1 MYQAIGVVELKSLA
15 KGVEACDTAL
25 KSAGIRLVTSH
36 ATCPGKYE
44 IIVTGAIADVTAAMD
59 VVRSRFGSFII
70 DCSVMGRIDPAVIA
84 ALFGTQN
91 GRREGS
97 VGIIETF
104 SGAAAIKAADLAVK
118 TAHVELYDLRISR
131 GMGGKGMVILT
142 GDVGDVTAAVE
153 AGAAHATAEGLLN
166 TTSVIAAPH
175 AELWEQL

>member
-25 KSAGIRLVTSH
+25 KSAGVRLVTAH
-36 ATCPGKYE
+36 PTCPGKYE

-59 VVRSRFGSFII
+59 VVKSRFSDAII
-70 DCSVMGRIDPAVIA
+70 DCSVMGRIDPAVITA
-84 ALFGTQN
+84 RVGTQAAERT
-91 GRREGS
+91 GR

-104 SGAAAIKAADLAVK
+104 SGASAIKAADIAVK
-118 TAHVELYDLRISR
+118 TAHVALYDLRISR

>member
-25 KSAGIRLVTSH
+25 KSAGIRLVCAH
-36 ATCPGKYE
+36 PTCPGKYE
-44 IIVTGAIADVTAAMD
+44 IIVTGAIADVSAAMD
-59 VVRSRFGSFII
+59 VVRSRYGSAII
-70 DCSVMGRIDPAVIA
+70 DLSVMGRIDPAVIA
-84 ALFGTQN
+84 TLFGTQT
-91 GRREGS
+91 GERVGS

-104 SGAAAIKAADLAVK
+104 SGAAAIKAADIAVK
-118 TAHVELYDLRISR
+118 TAHVALYDLRISR
-131 GMGGKGMVILT
+131 GMGGKGMVIIT

-166 TTSVIAAPH
+166 TTAVIAAPH

>member
-91 GRREGS
+91 G
-97 VGIIETF
+97 
-104 SGAAAIKAADLAVK
+104 
-118 TAHVELYDLRISR
+118 
-131 GMGGKGMVILT
+131 
-142 GDVGDVTAAVE
+142 
-153 AGAAHATAEGLLN
+153 
-166 TTSVIAAPH
+166 
-175 AELWEQL
+175 QL

>member
-25 KSAGIRLVTSH
+25 KSAGVRLVCAH
-36 ATCPGKYE
+36 PTCPGKYE
-44 IIVTGAIADVTAAMD
+44 LIVTGAVADVTAAMD

-70 DCSVMGRIDPAVIA
+70 DFSIMGRIDNAVVA
-84 ALFGTQN
+84 ALFGTQS
-91 GRREGS
+91 GDKVGS

-104 SGAAAIKAADLAVK
+104 SGSAAIKAADIAVK
-118 TAHVELYDLRISR
+118 TARVSIYDLRISR
-131 GMGGKGMVILT
+131 GMGGKGMVIVT

-166 TTSVIAAPH
+166 STSVIAAPH
-175 AELWEQL
+175 PELWEQL